1 MGRRDEPVL
10 DLEKGDHS
18 RATDHMG
25 TAETPTLRYRRRKRW
40 LAIHAVLFAIVT
52 GFLVG
57 WWLLTRDVPLR
68 DLDLREL
75 SSFWRA
81 WLMLVWGVGLGIHGL
96 YVWARKPVTEI
107 EAPRPV
113 SFRFGV
119 PFERSSSPTSWPRP
133 NGRGSCDRRWREV
146 LGRHDRL
153 AEALAKRFR
162 GRVVKHIGD
171 GQLAVF
177 ESPEEA
183 IRFAD
188 SFRTELRGEA
198 LVIRAGMHAGEVDLQ
213 RRDVAGIGVHIASR
227 VLDQAEP
234 SEILVSRT
242 VRDLVAGSDIAFVDA
257 GVREL
262 KGLEGGWQLFAV
274 SDA

>member
-1 MGRRDEPVL
+1 
-10 DLEKGDHS
+10 
-18 RATDHMG
+18 MG

-40 LAIHAVLFAIVT
+40 LAIHAVLFAIVN

-57 WWLLTRDVPLR
+57 QWLLTRDVPLR

-75 SSFWRA
+75 SSFWQT
-81 WLMLVWGVGLGIHGL
+81 WLMLVWGVGLGIHAL
-96 YVWARKPVTEI
+96 YVWARKPVIEI

-113 SFRFGV
+113 SFRFGRAV
-119 PFERSSSPTSWPRP
+119 RTVVFTDIVGSTERAREL
-133 NGRGSCDRRWREV
+133 GDRRWQEL

-153 AEALAKRFR
+153 AEELAKRFR
-162 GRVVKHIGD
+162 GRVVKHLGD

-198 LVIRAGMHAGEVDLQ
+198 LVIRAGLHAGEVDLQ

-234 SEILVSRT
+234 SQILVSRT
-242 VRDLVAGSDIAFVDA
+242 VRDLVAGSGLAFVEV
-257 GVREL
+257 GYREL

-274 SDA
+274 SDP